1 MYLLNTTPLGP
12 YHHLMYGRSLWFDI
26 SKAKK
31 DLGFSPKYSS
41 DEMILNS
48 YKHYLS
54 DNNVKKNIDELSH
67 HKSNVK
73 KKLLYFAPTFINLI
87 GKKIK

>member
-1 MYLLNTTPLGP
+1 MRTLK
-12 YHHLMYGRSLWFDI
+12 DI
-26 SKAKK
+26 SRTNWFLVQKEHTSATSYR
-31 DLGFSPKYSS
+31 FVSV
-41 DEMILNS
+41 DEVVVYII
-48 YKHYLS
+48 YIIVIYE
-54 DNNVKKNIDELSH
+54 KNIDELSH